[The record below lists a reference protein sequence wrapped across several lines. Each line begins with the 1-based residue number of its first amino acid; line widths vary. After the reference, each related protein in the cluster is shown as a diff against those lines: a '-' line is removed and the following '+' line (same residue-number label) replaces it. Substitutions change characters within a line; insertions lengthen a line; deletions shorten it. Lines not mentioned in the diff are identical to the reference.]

1 MLFHCA
7 VSLGEII
14 DKVTI
19 LEIKQLMIT
28 DESKLIFIRD
38 EVNLLNS
45 TFSQELKR
53 YNQFKQNL
61 YDVNL
66 KLWNVEDAL
75 RGKEKLGLFDDQFV
89 HLARQVYKLND
100 HRAEIKK
107 KINLESGSRLV
118 EAKSYTEYI

>member
-19 LEIKQLMIT
+19 LQIKQLMIT

-38 EVNLLNS
+38 EVDLLNS
-45 TFSQELKR
+45 TFSHELKR
-53 YNQFKQNL
+53 FNQLKGNL
-61 YDVNL
+61 YEVNL
-66 KLWNVEDAL
+66 KLWHVEDAL
-75 RGKEKLGLFDDQFV
+75 RAKEKLGDFGDQFV
-89 HLARQVYKLND
+89 HLARQVYTLND
-100 HRAEIKK
+100 HRADIKK

>member
-7 VSLGEII
+7 VSLGEVI

-28 DESKLIFIRD
+28 DESKLFFIRD
-38 EVNLLNS
+38 EVDLLNS
-45 TFSQELKR
+45 TFSQELKH
-53 YNQFKQNL
+53 YNQLKQNL

-66 KLWNVEDAL
+66 NLWHVEDAL
-75 RGKEKLGLFDDQFV
+75 RGKEKLGVFDDQFV

-100 HRAEIKK
+100 HRADIKK
-107 KINLESGSRLV
+107 IINLESGSRLV
-118 EAKSYTEYI
+118 EAKSYTEYT